1 MTTFAHQ
8 IKPHGIELRLQQP
21 SGFLGRST
29 TTLPWSQWLTHAPAA
44 SRMALARLSD
54 WALDGRVQVQADA
67 VSIPH
72 ALASTL
78 TDVQAQSLG
87 LPGAPPLAVHLD
99 HDGTFD
105 QPAFRFALTWR
116 KNFSPVMAQRQG
128 CILTVGQ
135 KSYRLGEAL
144 YQLCEAADA
153 FNAAPPVQMEQRFV
167 VWARIQPYL
176 EQASEVQTAPYLQQ
190 TRIAHA
196 TRFSI
201 HLEPGSNGP
210 QISPV
215 LFGPEPQV
223 DADAILTEGEA
234 VNERRELLPP
244 RYQKQFAEKRF
255 LAHGG
260 ARTRYALGDGW
271 YAVLDESLQT
281 ALTELRRVQA
291 APAEV
296 RRQFARNP
304 QAWLKEKLGDA
315 LDDAALNALFVVTD
329 EYSKRVIGEGA
340 WHKPKVPWVRLTGND
355 WLPAELPE
363 LIPMQLAGRDLT
375 LTPDEAGVLL
385 ADLKTAVE
393 AGQPTV
399 LFRGEDLPATAET
412 IATVERACVAALE
425 TVKVE
430 KPNQESRPRKTPD
443 AEQPSVLIPASLL
456 HELTFE
462 AGKSPRK
469 TLIAPGLPASL
480 QTMLK
485 PHQEQGLQWLQ
496 QAYSCGYPGVLL
508 ADDMGLGKT
517 LQALSF
523 LVWLRRAQA
532 HSKPLLVVAP
542 TGLLMNWEKEAV
554 LHFAKGALGEP
565 YRAFGKNQVTPDK
578 LRDAPWVLT
587 TYETVRNREKAF
599 AGIAFGAVAF
609 DEMQKLKAPDSLV
622 TKCAQ
627 TLNADF
633 VVGMTGTPV
642 ENRLAD
648 LWCLMD
654 RIWPGLLGTLKQF
667 SPRYEGA
674 QASAESN
681 HRLKDLLLKAREQQ
695 PALMLRRMKYEHLP
709 GLPARLSSVEK
720 VAMPTAQAVAYD
732 KVIAD
737 AAGKAGPGWM
747 LEALQNL
754 RGVCLHPVHPDDS
767 AAIKDEDY
775 IAQSARLAATFKVLD
790 EVHRQKR
797 KALVFVEL
805 LAMQDKLAGLMQRRY
820 KLAAL
825 PMIISGEIAGAE
837 RQKRVDK
844 FQSEANTFDVMIL
857 SPKAGGVGITLTA
870 ANHVI
875 HLSRWWNPAVEDQC
889 SDRVYRIGQTREVH
903 VHCPIALHPSL
914 GEASFDMKLDA
925 LLERKRQMSRE
936 LLAPPAVTQDEMKA
950 LWQSTKSNHSSGS

>member
-1 MTTFAHQ
+1 MTNLSHRITAQ
-8 IKPHGIELRLQQP
+8 GISLHLQQP
-21 SGFLGRST
+21 SGFLDRSS

-54 WALDGRVQVQADA
+54 WALDGRVHVQADA

-72 ALASTL
+72 AVAVSL

-116 KNFSPVMAQRQG
+116 KNFQPVMVVRQG
-128 CILTVGQ
+128 CILTLGQ

-153 FNAAPPVQMEQRFV
+153 FNAAPPEQIEQRFL

-176 EQASEVQTAPYLQQ
+176 EQAGEVQTTPYLKQ

-201 HLEPGSNGP
+201 HLESGSDGP

-215 LFGPEPQV
+215 LFGPEPHT
-223 DADAILTEGEA
+223 DLDAIP
-234 VNERRELLPP
+234 NEDEQASQPRELLPP
-244 RYQKQFAEKRF
+244 RFQKQFAEKRF
-255 LAHGG
+255 VAHGE

-281 ALTELRRVQA
+281 ALTELRRVQS
-291 APAEV
+291 APAEA

-315 LDDAALNALFVVTD
+315 LDDAALDALFVVTD
-329 EYSKRVIGEGA
+329 EYSQRVIGEGI
-340 WHKPKVPWVRLTGND
+340 WEKPTVPWVKLAGNN
-355 WLPAELPE
+355 WLPDELPE
-363 LIPMQLAGRDLT
+363 VIPVKLAGRDVT
-375 LTPDEAGVLL
+375 LTPQEASTLL
-385 ADLKTAVE
+385 ADLKTAKSEGLTSV
-393 AGQPTV
+393 Q
-399 LFRGEDLPATAET
+399 FRGEALSVTDET
-412 IATVERACVAALE
+412 IATVEHACAAAIE
-425 TVKVE
+425 AAATDE
-430 KPNQESRPRKTPD
+430 KQQQESKPEKAPD
-443 AEQPSVLIPASLL
+443 VGQQGLLTASLL
-456 HELTFE
+456 HDLTFE
-462 AGKSPRK
+462 AGKSPRV
-469 TLIAPGLPASL
+469 TRIAPDLPASL
-480 QTMLK
+480 QTILK
-485 PHQEQGLQWLQ
+485 PHQERGLEWLQ
-496 QAYSCGYPGVLL
+496 QSYSCGYPGVLL

-523 LVWLRRAQA
+523 LVWLRKAQVQA
-532 HSKPLLVVAP
+532 KPLLVVAP

-565 YRAFGKNQVTPDK
+565 YRAYGKNPVTPDK

-599 AGIAFGAVAF
+599 AGIAFGAVVF

-622 TKCAQ
+622 SKCAQ
-627 TLNADF
+627 TLNAGF

-667 SPRYEGA
+667 SPHYEGPD
-674 QASAESN
+674 ASAETN
-681 HRLKDLLLKAREQQ
+681 QELKDILLKTRNQQ
-695 PALMLRRMKYEHLP
+695 PALMLRRMKHEHLP
-709 GLPARLSSVEK
+709 GLPARHSKVEK
-720 VAMPTAQAVAYD
+720 VSMPTAQAQAYD

-737 AAGKAGPGWM
+737 SKNQERPGWM

-767 AAIKDEDY
+767 GDIKDDDY
-775 IAQSARLAATFKVLD
+775 IVQSARLSATFKVLD
-790 EVHRQKR
+790 AVHQQKR

-805 LAMQDKLAGLMQRRY
+805 LAMQDKLAGLIQRRY
-820 KLAAL
+820 KLDVL

-844 FQSEANTFDVMIL
+844 FQSEASSFDVMIL
-857 SPKAGGVGITLTA
+857 SPKAGGVGTTLTA

-903 VHCPIALHPSL
+903 VHCPVALHPSL
-914 GEASFDMKLDA
+914 GEASFDVKLDA

-936 LLAPPAVTQDEMKA
+936 LLAPPAVTQDEMKE
-950 LWQSTKSNHSSGS
+950 LWQSTTAAR

>member
-1 MTTFAHQ
+1 MTTFSHHVTAGD
-8 IKPHGIELRLQQP
+8 IDLRLQKP
-21 SGFLGRST
+21 SGFMDRSA
-29 TTLPWSQWLTHAPAA
+29 TTLPWAQWLEHAPAT

-54 WALDGRVQVQADA
+54 WALDGRVMVQSDA

-72 ALASTL
+72 AVAATL

-87 LPGAPPLAVHLD
+87 LPGASPFAVHLD

-116 KNFSPVMAQRQG
+116 KNFSPVMAQRRG

-153 FNAAPPVQMEQRFV
+153 FNAAPPEQIEQRFL

-176 EQASEVQTAPYLQQ
+176 EQASDVETTPYLKQ
-190 TRIAHA
+190 TRIVHA

-201 HLEPGSNGP
+201 HLESGSDGP
-210 QISPV
+210 KISPV
-215 LFGPEPQV
+215 LFGPEPHV
-223 DADAILTEGEA
+223 DADAISNDDEQA
-234 VNERRELLPP
+234 NQPRELLPP
-244 RYQKQFAEKRF
+244 RFQKQFAEKRF
-255 LAHGG
+255 AAHGE

-281 ALTELRRVQA
+281 ALTELRCVQG
-291 APAEV
+291 APAEE

-315 LDDAALNALFVVTD
+315 LDDAALDALFVVTD
-329 EYSKRVIGEGA
+329 EYSQRVIGEGI
-340 WHKPKVPWVRLTGND
+340 WEKPKVPWVKLMGND
-355 WLPAELPE
+355 WLPGELPE
-363 LIPMQLAGRDLT
+363 VIPMKLAGHDVE
-375 LTPDEAGVLL
+375 LTPQEAGTLL
-385 ADLKTAVE
+385 ADLKTAKDEGLTSV
-393 AGQPTV
+393 Q
-399 LFRGEDLPATAET
+399 FRGEALPVTDET
-412 IATVERACVAALE
+412 IATVEQACTAAIE
-425 TVKVE
+425 TAAAEKKQRVEAQPEKV
-430 KPNQESRPRKTPD
+430 PN
-443 AEQPSVLIPASLL
+443 AEQSGLLTASLL

-462 AGKSPRK
+462 VGKCPRS
-469 TLIAPGLPASL
+469 TRIPPGLPSSL
-480 QTMLK
+480 QTLLK
-485 PHQEQGLQWLQ
+485 PHQERGLEWLQ

-523 LVWLRRAQA
+523 LVWLRKAQTQ
-532 HSKPLLVVAP
+532 SKPLLVVAP

-554 LHFAKGALGEP
+554 LHFGKGALGEP
-565 YRAFGKNQVTPDK
+565 YRAYGKNPVTPDK

-599 AGIAFGAVAF
+599 AGIAFGAVVF

-627 TLNADF
+627 TLNAGF

-654 RIWPGLLGTLKQF
+654 RIWPGRLGTLKQF
-667 SPRYEGA
+667 SPYYEG
-674 QASAESN
+674 QGASAESN
-681 HRLKDLLLKAREQQ
+681 QELKDILLKVRDQQ
-695 PALMLRRMKYEHLP
+695 PALMLRRMKHEHLP
-709 GLPARLSSVEK
+709 GLPARHARVEK
-720 VAMPTAQAVAYD
+720 VSMPAAQAQAYD

-737 AAGKAGPGWM
+737 GKNQERPGWM

-754 RGVCLHPVHPDDS
+754 RAVCLHPVHPDDS
-767 AAIKDEDY
+767 AEIKDDDY

-790 EVHRQKR
+790 DVHRQKR

-805 LAMQDKLAGLMQRRY
+805 LAMQHKLGGLIQRRY
-820 KLAAL
+820 KMAAL

-844 FQSEANTFDVMIL
+844 FQSEANSFDVMIL

-889 SDRVYRIGQTREVH
+889 SDRVYRIGQAREVH
-903 VHCPIALHPSL
+903 VHCPIALHPRL
-914 GEASFDMKLDA
+914 GEASFDVKLDA

-936 LLAPPAVTQDEMKA
+936 LLAPPAVTQDEMKE
-950 LWQSTKSNHSSGS
+950 LWQSAS